1 VKIVRREKLYRTNN
15 MKKIILA
22 STSYHRREL
31 LEKTGLVFEVVSSDY
46 EEDMT
51 LDLIPS
57 ELAKFLSKGKA
68 DRVAENFEDAII
80 ISADTF
86 VSIDGKILG
95 KPHTEEKAKIT
106 LNTLSGR
113 THSVFTGY
121 TIIDTKDK
129 RVVSKA
135 VETKVTF
142 LPLTEEM
149 IEEYIRVGN
158 PLKFAGSYTLTDVS
172 DKFIEKIEGDHNNII
187 GLPVDEVMKTLKEF
201 DI

>member
-1 VKIVRREKLYRTNN
+1 

-22 STSYHRREL
+22 STSYKRKEL
-31 LEKTGLVFEVVSSDY
+31 LEKTGLVFEVVSSNY

-68 DRVAENFEDAII
+68 EAVSENFENAVI

-86 VSIDGKILG
+86 ICIDGKILG
-95 KPHTEEKAKIT
+95 KPHTKERAKIT

-142 LPLTEEM
+142 LPLTNEM

-158 PLKFAGSYTLTDVS
+158 PLNFAGSYTLTDIH
-172 DKFIEKIEGDHNNII
+172 DKFIEKIEGDHNNVI
-187 GLPVDEVMKTLKEF
+187 GLPVDEVMETLKEF
-201 DI
+201 DINLS

>member
-1 VKIVRREKLYRTNN
+1 MR
-15 MKKIILA
+15 KIILA
-22 STSYHRREL
+22 STSYHRKEL
-31 LEKTGLVFEVVSSDY
+31 LEKVGLVFDVVPSNY

-51 LDLIPS
+51 LDLVPS

-68 DRVAENFEDAII
+68 EAVAKDFEDAII

-86 VSIDGKILG
+86 IYIDGKILG

-129 RVVSKA
+129 RVVSNA

-142 LPLTEEM
+142 LPLTDEM

-158 PLKFAGSYTLTDVS
+158 PLKFAGSYTLLDIR

-187 GLPVDEVMKTLKEF
+187 GLPVNEVLETLKEF
-201 DI
+201 NF

>member
-1 VKIVRREKLYRTNN
+1 

-22 STSYHRREL
+22 SGSYHRKEL
-31 LEKTGLVFEVVSSDY
+31 LEKTGLVFEVVPSDY

-68 DRVAENFEDAII
+68 EAVAKNFEDAII

-86 VSIDGKILG
+86 ICIDGKILG

-113 THSVFTGY
+113 THSVFTGF
-121 TIIDTKDK
+121 TIVDTKEK
-129 RVVSKA
+129 KIICKA

-142 LPLTEEM
+142 FPLTKEM

-158 PLKFAGSYTLTDVS
+158 PLKFAGSYTLNDIH
-172 DKFIEKIEGDHNNII
+172 DKFVQKIEGDYNNIL
-187 GLPVDEVMKTLKEF
+187 GLPVNEVMKTLKEF
-201 DI
+201 DID

>member
-1 VKIVRREKLYRTNN
+1 

-22 STSYHRREL
+22 STSYHRKEL
-31 LEKTGLVFEVVSSDY
+31 LEKTGLAFEVVSSNY

-68 DRVAENFEDAII
+68 EAVSENFENAII

-86 VSIDGKILG
+86 IYIDGKILG
-95 KPHTEEKAKIT
+95 KPHTKERAKIT

-135 VETKVTF
+135 VETNVTF
-142 LPLTEEM
+142 LPLTDEM
-149 IEEYIRVGN
+149 IEEYIRFGN
-158 PLKFAGSYTLTDVS
+158 PLNFAGSYTLTDIQ

>member
-1 VKIVRREKLYRTNN
+1 

-22 STSYHRREL
+22 SGSYHRKEL
-31 LEKTGLVFEVVSSDY
+31 LEKTGLVFEVAPSDY

-68 DRVAENFEDAII
+68 DRVAEKFEDAII

-86 VSIDGKILG
+86 ICIDGKILG
-95 KPHTEEKAKIT
+95 KPHTEERAKFT

-121 TIIDTKDK
+121 TIIDTKEK
-129 RVVSKA
+129 KMVCRA

-142 LPLTEEM
+142 FPLTEEM

-158 PLKFAGSYTLTDVS
+158 PLKFAGSYTLNDIQ
-172 DKFIEKIEGDHNNII
+172 DKFVEKIDGDRNNIL
-187 GLPVDEVMKTLKEF
+187 GLPVDEVMETLKEF
-201 DI
+201 NIDK